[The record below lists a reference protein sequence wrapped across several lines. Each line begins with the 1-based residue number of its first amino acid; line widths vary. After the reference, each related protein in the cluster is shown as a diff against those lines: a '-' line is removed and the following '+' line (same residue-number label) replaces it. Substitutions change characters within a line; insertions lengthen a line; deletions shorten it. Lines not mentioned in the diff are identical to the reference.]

1 MLLENNSPI
10 GTYIG
15 DSSSGYSFV
24 LPTLVSYV
32 KRMFYIVKKKKKKKP
47 VMRQSLHRVITVVQ
61 G

>member
-32 KRMFYIVKKKKKKKP
+32 KRMFYIVKKKKKKN
-47 VMRQSLHRVITVVQ
+47 L
-61 G
+61 

>member
-1 MLLENNSPI
+1 VDRDVSNNCMLLENNSPI

-32 KRMFYIVKKKKKKKP
+32 KRMFYIVKKKKKKTCNEAEP
-47 VMRQSLHRVITVVQ
+47 A
-61 G
+61 